1 MAEQEQTT
9 QIKGSRKELI
19 FNEADEEE
27 EEVEEEEEEE
37 VPLWQLQSN
46 CEEIAG
52 AECQPTV
59 LRRRQTRQV
68 QTCTVRTT
76 STHRA

>member
-1 MAEQEQTT
+1 MAEREQTT
-9 QIKGSRKELI
+9 QIKDKIKELR

-27 EEVEEEEEEE
+27 EEERDEKEEEEE

-46 CEEIAG
+46 CGEIAG

-59 LRRRQTRQV
+59 
-68 QTCTVRTT
+68 
-76 STHRA
+76 